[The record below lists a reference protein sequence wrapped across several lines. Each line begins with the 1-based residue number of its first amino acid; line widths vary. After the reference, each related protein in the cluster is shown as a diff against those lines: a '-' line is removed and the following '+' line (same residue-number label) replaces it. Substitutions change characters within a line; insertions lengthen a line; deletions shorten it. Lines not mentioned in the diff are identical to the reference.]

1 MFCWHICR
9 TLHLEIM
16 TVFTLQQI
24 CEGRDTRNSSDCY
37 IFWSSPR
44 NTHVLRACLV
54 FFCESN
60 SRNWLKWSVS
70 SWKGNIKTLKLLK
83 TKRSQLM
90 DVLALFP
97 FPKTNSEVLLVMVWL
112 VPVIHLESAPPP
124 PPPPPHTSCWLT
136 GNKDCQTPWY
146 ARYLHCT
153 SWLDVTWHSVLPRF
167 ELHQSHLPLHITHYT
182 LMYTVYR
189 VFQKKRL
196 K

>member
-1 MFCWHICR
+1 MFCWHIRR

-70 SWKGNIKTLKLLK
+70 SWKGNIKTLNLLK
-83 TKRSQLM
+83 TKRLQLM
-90 DVLALFP
+90 DVLALFQ
-97 FPKTNSEVLLVMVWL
+97 FPKTNSEVLRVMVWL

-124 PPPPPHTSCWLT
+124 PPPPPHISCWLT

-153 SWLDVTWHSVLPRF
+153 SWT
-167 ELHQSHLPLHITHYT
+167 SHDTVYYHGLNYISLTCHYTLHITHLCTQYT
-182 LMYTVYR
+182 GCSR
-189 VFQKKRL
+189 KKG
-196 K
+196 